1 MSDLAPAGGR
11 TGWLNRNV
19 LAIGVADLFAD
30 FNYEM
35 VLAVLPLFLTAGLGA
50 PVFAVGVV
58 EGVADGSS
66 AVVKLFSGWYSDR
79 IGWRRHLATGGYV
92 ATVAGFAL
100 VAIVS
105 AWPQVILARAV
116 AWVGRGARQP
126 IRNALL
132 AASVGRPD
140 LGKAFGFHEA
150 MDTLGALL
158 GPTAAFA
165 LLATG
170 HGFRDVFWLAIV
182 PGIAAVLLF
191 GLLPRDPRPKPA
203 GGRPPWEPLPRRYWQ
218 LIAAVA
224 LFGAGDFATAFFT
237 LRAAEMLK
245 PELSAPAATSGAVAF
260 YLVQN
265 LVGSVASF
273 PGGWLADRLGKVYVL
288 SAGYLSFVVAC
299 LVALAGHGPVAVAVL
314 AIPVGLRSPLV
325 NATESSLTSS
335 LVAERL
341 HGTAFGVLNAVN
353 GAGDLIS
360 SLIVGA
366 LWSTLGG
373 PAGLLFGGALGL
385 AGTVLLLFLRPSSKG
400 RGGHQTVP
408 AG

>member
-1 MSDLAPAGGR
+1 
-11 TGWLNRNV
+11 
-19 LAIGVADLFAD
+19 
-30 FNYEM
+30 
-35 VLAVLPLFLTAGLGA
+35 
-50 PVFAVGVV
+50 VGVV

-92 ATVAGFAL
+92 GTVVGFGL
-100 VAIVS
+100 VAVVT

-116 AWVGRGARQP
+116 AWVVRGARQP

-132 AASVGRPD
+132 AASVRRVD

-150 MDTLGALL
+150 MDTVGALL
-158 GPTAAFA
+158 GPTAAFL

-170 HGFRDVFWLAIV
+170 HGFREVFWLAIV

-191 GLLPRDPRPKPA
+191 GLLPRDPRPKPSGA
-203 GGRPPWEPLPRRYWQ
+203 RPAWEPLPRDYWK

-224 LFGAGDFATAFFT
+224 LFGVGDFATAFFT

-245 PELSAPAATSGAVAF
+245 PELSAPAATTGAVAF

-265 LVGSVASF
+265 LVGSLASF
-273 PGGWLADRLGKVYVL
+273 PGGWLADRLGKVYLLAV
-288 SAGYLSFVVAC
+288 GYLSFVVAC
-299 LVALAGHGPVAVAVL
+299 VVALAGHGPVAVALL

-335 LVAERL
+335 LVTDRL
-341 HGTAFGVLNAVN
+341 QGTAFGVLNAVN
-353 GAGDLIS
+353 GAGDLVS
-360 SLIVGA
+360 SLAVGA
-366 LWSTLGG
+366 LWSAFGG

-385 AGTVLLLFLRPSSKG
+385 AGAMLLLALGPGG
-400 RGGHQTVP
+400 RDKAVAPG
-408 AG
+408 

>member
-1 MSDLAPAGGR
+1 LSELRPAAER

-35 VLAVLPLFLTAGLGA
+35 ALAVLPLFLTSALGA
-50 PVFAVGVV
+50 PVFAVGLV

-92 ATVAGFAL
+92 GTVFGFGL
-100 VAIVS
+100 VAVVT
-105 AWPQVILARAV
+105 AWPQVIIARGL

-132 AASVGRPD
+132 AASVGRSD

-182 PGIAAVLLF
+182 PGLGAVLLF
-191 GLLPRDPRPKPA
+191 GLLPRDPRPKPS

-245 PELSAPAATSGAVAF
+245 PELSAAAATSGAVAF
-260 YLVQN
+260 YLGQN
-265 LVGSVASF
+265 LVGSAASF
-273 PGGWLADRLGKVYVL
+273 PGGWLADRVGKVYVL
-288 SAGYLSFVVAC
+288 AAGYLSFFVAC
-299 LVALAGHGPVAVAVL
+299 LVALAGHGPVAVALL

-335 LVAERL
+335 LVVDHL
-341 HGTAFGVLNAVN
+341 HGTAFGVLNSVN
-353 GAGDLIS
+353 GAGDLVS

-366 LWSTLGG
+366 LWTAFGG
-373 PAGLLFGGALGL
+373 PAGLLFGAGFGL
-385 AGTVLLLFLRPSSKG
+385 AGAALLLLLSPDRSP
-400 RGGHQTVP
+400 T
-408 AG
+408 